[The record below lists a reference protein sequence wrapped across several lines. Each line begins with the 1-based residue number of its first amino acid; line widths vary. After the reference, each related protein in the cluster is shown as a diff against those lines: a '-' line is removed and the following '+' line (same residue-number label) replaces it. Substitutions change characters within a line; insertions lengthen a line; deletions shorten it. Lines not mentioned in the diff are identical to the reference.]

1 MSDPQ
6 DTSLTPGPAAGLARM
21 PSRENALVA
30 FADCELIGISSTMT
44 LVISR
49 QTGNQQIM
57 TSQVVEG
64 LKTCITFNTIAA
76 HAKHLV
82 DTRPELQGN
91 LEMATSALNSLDD
104 AGMLLKA
111 GGVCTALA
119 ASPSHTL
126 PPTRVFVITCDRPA
140 AVERLLDSM
149 LRTGKLSQ
157 HNALFLVDDSRDP
170 ANREANREAV
180 AKFNLRSA
188 KDMFYVGTDAQQ
200 SLIAQLTDQ
209 LPAHSDGIRFL
220 LDPSIFTSKK
230 TYGRTRTLCLLLSV
244 GYRALVM
251 DDDILC
257 EAYLPPIREAG
268 VGLGSGGMRQATF
281 YASEQELFQGVQ
293 LADYDPLSG
302 HASLLGSTLGFA
314 LDKTNNGPLRETQ
327 LHQVNAAL
335 ANVLQADSPILVT
348 QSGALGD
355 AGTAGARWAISQGEE
370 TIARL
375 LSAPHGITAA
385 LENRHNWLGCS
396 RPSFFKMPSMSQLTG
411 LDNSQLLPPYFPV
424 YRGEDVLFGAMVT
437 VMHPGGLA
445 LDYPFCVPH
454 LSIDARAGTL
464 KDPIAVNGDLLLFA
478 RHLAANINYTDS
490 SGPEHNLNA
499 IAQEILRMAA
509 RSNAHLKLDF
519 RSELARVHAHQLHS
533 LQNQAARTEKFQSEE
548 WQAYL
553 RRGIEDLQQA
563 ISVQHSVLGVKG
575 VPDDAT
581 EEDILAEFRSSARG
595 FAAALTGWVEIR
607 NVASQLSEEMISSRT
622 LVPG

>member
-6 DTSLTPGPAAGLARM
+6 DTSITPGPAAGAATTR
-21 PSRENALVA
+21 SRENALVA
-30 FADCELIGISSTMT
+30 FADCELIGINSAMT

-64 LKTCITFNTIAA
+64 LKTCTTFNTIAA
-76 HAKHLV
+76 HATHLV
-82 DTRPELQGN
+82 NTRPELQGN
-91 LEMATSALNSLDD
+91 LEMATSALNSLDE

-111 GGVCTALA
+111 DGVCTALA
-119 ASPSHTL
+119 ESPSHTL

-157 HNALFLVDDSRDP
+157 HNALFLVDDSRDS
-170 ANREANREAV
+170 ANRDANREAV

-200 SLIAQLTDQ
+200 SLIAQLIDQ

-268 VGLGSGGMRQATF
+268 VGLGGGGMRQATF
-281 YASEQELFQGVQ
+281 YASEQELFKGAQ
-293 LADYDPLSG
+293 LAEYDPLSG

-314 LDKTNNGPLRETQ
+314 LDKSNNGPLRETQ
-327 LHQVNAAL
+327 LHQINAGL
-335 ANVLQADSPILVT
+335 ANLLQAESPILVT

-355 AGTAGARWAISQGEE
+355 AGIGGAHWAIFQGED

-385 LENRHNWLGCS
+385 LENRHTWLGNS
-396 RPSFFKMPSMSQLTG
+396 RPCFYKMPVMSQLTG

-424 YRGEDVLFGAMVT
+424 YRGEDALFGAMVT
-437 VMHPGGLA
+437 VMHPDGLA

-454 LSIDARAGTL
+454 LPVDARAGTL
-464 KDPIAVNGDLLLFA
+464 KDPIPVNGDLLLFA
-478 RHLAANINYTDS
+478 RHLTANINYTDS

-499 IAQEILRMAA
+499 IALELLRMAA

-519 RSELARVHAHQLHS
+519 RCELARVHAHQLHS

-553 RRGIEDLQQA
+553 RRGIEELQQA

-595 FAAALTGWVEIR
+595 FAAALTGWIEMR